1 MENADEIKY
10 IKQILAGETNLFS
23 IFLQRYNKSVF
34 ALIFRMIPVKE
45 DAEELTQ
52 DTFLKAFKKLDT
64 FKGDSSFSTW
74 LFRIA
79 YNTAISAT
87 RKKKII
93 FPAIEERQLNDI
105 ADESVNTFFENDDNE
120 ELIKQLEIA
129 IEQLDFEEKALVTL
143 FYLEEKSVAD
153 VSCVLG
159 LSVENVRVRLYRV
172 RKKLFVLVN
181 SQSK

>member
-1 MENADEIKY
+1 MENTDEIKY

-23 IFLQRYNKSVF
+23 IFLHRYSKSVYG
-34 ALIFRMIPVKE
+34 LIFRMIPIKE

-93 FPAIEERQLNDI
+93 YPVMDENQLNEI
-105 ADESVNTFFENDDNE
+105 ADENVNSFFDNDNE

-129 IEQLDFEEKALVTL
+129 IDQLDFEEKTLVTV

-153 VSCVLG
+153 VSIILG
-159 LSVENVRVRLYRV
+159 LSVENVRVRLHRV
-172 RKKLFVLVN
+172 RKKLFVLIKN
-181 SQSK
+181 QSK